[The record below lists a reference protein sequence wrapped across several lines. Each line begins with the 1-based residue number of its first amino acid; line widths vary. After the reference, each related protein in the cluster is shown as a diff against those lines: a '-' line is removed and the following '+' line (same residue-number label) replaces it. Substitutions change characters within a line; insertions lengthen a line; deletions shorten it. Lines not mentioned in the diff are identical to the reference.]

1 MRSHGHTRHRVP
13 VPGGQRPSWIDSL
26 AGLTPAQLAL
36 LDVWPDGSAI
46 EVRSAIRFHHSPP
59 VRSQVAINVPYCS
72 VSRNPRHKHASSC
85 KSRYRN
91 VKACWARVC
100 NDKSQPSVITSILGS
115 NDRRGVN
122 VRYGRHEA
130 GGLATAA
137 RCCRASQGPEAL
149 SFAHNFPGVNFRAG
163 RSFCHRRSIITIS
176 MEKLTSGEV
185 SADLDA
191 AQKHL
196 QLIPSSGYGQPA
208 WLQVTLA
215 SEESAEHGDAA
226 QKTALGA

>member
-1 MRSHGHTRHRVP
+1 
-13 VPGGQRPSWIDSL
+13 
-26 AGLTPAQLAL
+26 
-36 LDVWPDGSAI
+36 
-46 EVRSAIRFHHSPP
+46 
-59 VRSQVAINVPYCS
+59 
-72 VSRNPRHKHASSC
+72 
-85 KSRYRN
+85 
-91 VKACWARVC
+91 
-100 NDKSQPSVITSILGS
+100 
-115 NDRRGVN
+115 
-122 VRYGRHEA
+122 
-130 GGLATAA
+130 
-137 RCCRASQGPEAL
+137 
-149 SFAHNFPGVNFRAG
+149 
-163 RSFCHRRSIITIS
+163 

>member
-1 MRSHGHTRHRVP
+1 MAKAGANSGLNAASFARARLADYWPRKGGVALCRYGPGPALGPAAGNASASCCIRCSTSIAAMAWRGRAWPIAPGSEFGKPTPHRLPGLRGRTGSP
-13 VPGGQRPSWIDSL
+13 VP
-26 AGLTPAQLAL
+26 PA
-36 LDVWPDGSAI
+36 D
-46 EVRSAIRFHHSPP
+46 
-59 VRSQVAINVPYCS
+59 
-72 VSRNPRHKHASSC
+72 
-85 KSRYRN
+85 
-91 VKACWARVC
+91 
-100 NDKSQPSVITSILGS
+100 LGS
-115 NDRRGVN
+115 F
-122 VRYGRHEA
+122 
-130 GGLATAA
+130 AA
-137 RCCRASQGPEAL
+137 PASPRL